1 MVYKS
6 KSLKTKKRQSKNRR
20 HQKQRG
26 GYGFYL
32 GVDQERIGGQSSV
45 MRYSEC
51 PMTDALSK
59 DYPTALYNSQGG
71 SRRRSRNRSRRHT
84 RRANRSHRKH

>member
-1 MVYKS
+1 MVHKS
-6 KSLKTKKRQSKNRR
+6 KSLKTKKRQLKHRR

-45 MRYSEC
+45 MRYSGC
-51 PMTDALSK
+51 PITDTLSK

-71 SRRRSRNRSRRHT
+71 SRRRRHT
-84 RRANRSHRKH
+84 RRVRRSHRKH

>member
-1 MVYKS
+1 MV
-6 KSLKTKKRQSKNRR
+6 QSKKQSHR
-20 HQKQRG
+20 KQRG

-32 GVDQERIGGQSSV
+32 GVAQDRIGGQPSV

-51 PMTDALSK
+51 PMTDTLSK

-71 SRRRSRNRSRRHT
+71 SRSRRRTQKRRSVRRTQKRRSRS
-84 RRANRSHRKH
+84 RSHRKH